1 MSNFNRRDF
10 IKHSA
15 ASLGASA
22 ALSALPPSIR
32 KALAI
37 PANNATRTIRDVEH
51 VVILMKENRSFD
63 HYYGTLGG
71 IRGFN
76 DKATLPTGGQAS
88 VFQQGNGSGG
98 YIEPFHADSD
108 TTNALSMGGLPHGW
122 PDGHS

>member
-1 MSNFNRRDF
+1 
-10 IKHSA
+10 
-15 ASLGASA
+15 
-22 ALSALPPSIR
+22 
-32 KALAI
+32 
-37 PANNATRTIRDVEH
+37 

-76 DKATLPTGGQAS
+76 DKATLPTDGRAS

-108 TTNALSMGGLPHGW
+108 TARRCSITPQ
-122 PDGHS
+122 